1 MMSKIIFSRFMAL
14 CFSSIAFVCLDN
26 AGYAQTQ
33 PGFTWL
39 SVHATQP
46 NVKEHTPELTAI
58 VPLDMLNL
66 LLDATPTSFQQKG
79 LAMGFNFQEIVQTVN
94 QSGSFAR
101 MSEGTLLAISQT
113 SRPQTGQ
120 AQTVVIQFGRSF
132 GMRFSLNTVSR
143 IVQFITSQI
152 HDFRGKEQYI
162 EEIINAARSMPPGI
176 YLVATDGRNQYAI
189 ELQ

>member
-1 MMSKIIFSRFMAL
+1 MTTRVFFSRIIAVCL
-14 CFSSIAFVCLDN
+14 SLVAFVCFDN
-26 AGYAQTQ
+26 AGYAQPQ

-39 SVHATQP
+39 SIHATQP

-58 VPLDMLNL
+58 IPLEMLNL
-66 LLDATPTSFQQKG
+66 LLDATPVSFQQKG
-79 LAMGFNFQEIVQTVN
+79 LAMGFDFQQIVQAVN
-94 QSGSFAR
+94 QSGTFAHL
-101 MSEGTLLAISQT
+101 SEGTLLTISHT

-120 AQTVVIQFGRSF
+120 AQSVVLQFGRSF

-152 HDFRGKEQYI
+152 RDFRGKEQSI
-162 EEIINAARSMPPGI
+162 EEIINAAQSLPPGL
-176 YLVATDGRNQYAI
+176 YFVATDGRTQYAI